1 MTTRPDADKKKYFK
15 IEKAHTAPPNAAWSA
30 DEVKRRRVASSA
42 AESSHRRAR
51 LLRNHI
57 RRHAA
62 LEADLVTRGR
72 LLRELGGDRR
82 GVVTVEEQDTAVA
95 AWAGGLVDKGSV
107 PFVPSFA
114 RQRYA
119 NMPCL
124 YVGGDDD
131 KTGLGVAYASA
142 FVLPF
147 LLAQFRG
154 FESND

>member
-1 MTTRPDADKKKYFK
+1 M
-15 IEKAHTAPPNAAWSA
+15 
-30 DEVKRRRVASSA
+30 
-42 AESSHRRAR
+42 AED
-51 LLRNHI
+51 I
-57 RRHAA
+57 
-62 LEADLVTRGR
+62 
-72 LLRELGGDRR
+72 
-82 GVVTVEEQDTAVA
+82 AVA

-142 FVLPF
+142 SSLPF
-147 LLAQFRG
+147 ASLFLPVLLLILLEPDRVLLTRVALDSSGRRNSCG
-154 FESND
+154 ELHCHG